1 MDELETEAEAREL
14 NAAIDRGLAGVR
26 WAELYR
32 GAGTTEVDDSVH
44 DLDDGPGAQVPDD
57 DDVDAAFA
65 ACPAACV
72 RAYGGALGMTA
83 KLRVT
88 NVRLAVDMAIAA
100 RRARD
105 ASHRC
110 RVCAGALAR
119 GRLLRPSTQQ
129 LAIADDESRRAYLA
143 ASEEYGRVYRQ
154 HRLRLVRALASEE
167 HRRLEERYAREMD
180 RRVPSLDARIAAAAE
195 RYLLRVVAQH
205 WCVVGWDDVES
216 TRVVPRPSE
225 QALAMGELVS
235 RSLGLRPA
243 SSAQDGAQRLEWAT
257 DEDTVPVE
265 LTLSVVEA
273 KLVDS
278 SRWREAV
285 ALEGVIGEDPGGV
298 RLAVLVLPLEE
309 VES

>member
-1 MDELETEAEAREL
+1 MDELEAEASAREL

-32 GAGTTEVDDSVH
+32 GADEEAVH
-44 DLDDGPGAQVPDD
+44 DLDDGPGAVVPDD

-83 KLRVT
+83 KLRTT

-129 LAIADDESRRAYLA
+129 LAIADDESRRVYLS

-180 RRVPSLDARIAAAAE
+180 RRVPGLDARIAAEAE
-195 RYLLRVVAQH
+195 RHLLRYVSEH
-205 WCVVGWDDVES
+205 WCVVGWDDVEA
-216 TRVVPRPSE
+216 TRVVPHPSE
-225 QALAMGELVS
+225 QAIAMGSLV
-235 RSLGLRPA
+235 RRGLVV
-243 SSAQDGAQRLEWAT
+243 SQFDGTNSDGTLRLSWST

-285 ALEGVIGEDPGGV
+285 ALEGIIGEDPGGV

>member
-1 MDELETEAEAREL
+1 MDELEAEAEAREL

-32 GAGTTEVDDSVH
+32 GADEEAVH
-44 DLDDGPGAQVPDD
+44 DLDDADAVVPDD

-129 LAIADDESRRAYLA
+129 LAIADDESRRVYLS

-180 RRVPSLDARIAAAAE
+180 RRVPSLDARIAAEAE
-195 RYLLRVVAQH
+195 SQLLRTVSAH
-205 WCVVGWDDVES
+205 WCVVGWDDVEA

-225 QALAMGELVS
+225 QALAMGSLV
-235 RSLGLRPA
+235 RLGLDRVDSVA
-243 SSAQDGAQRLEWAT
+243 VDGTLRLQWAT

-278 SRWREAV
+278 TRWREAV
-285 ALEGVIGEDPGGV
+285 ALEGIIGEDPGGV
-298 RLAVLVLPLEE
+298 RLAVLVLPLPLGE
-309 VES
+309 VE

>member
-1 MDELETEAEAREL
+1 MDELELETEAREL

-44 DLDDGPGAQVPDD
+44 DLDDGPGAQVPDE

-72 RAYGGALGMTA
+72 RLYGGALGMTA
-83 KLRVT
+83 KLKAT

-129 LAIADDESRRAYLA
+129 LAIADDESRRVYLA

-180 RRVPSLDARIAAAAE
+180 RRVPSLDARIAAEAE
-195 RYLLRVVAQH
+195 RSVLKFVAQK
-205 WCVVGWDDVES
+205 WCVVGWEDVDA
-216 TRVVPRPSE
+216 TRVTEMPSE
-225 QALAMGELVS
+225 QALAMGNLI
-235 RSLGLRPA
+235 RMGMPA
-243 SSAQDGAQRLEWAT
+243 TKDGRDGALHLEWAT

-273 KLVDS
+273 RLVDS
-278 SRWREAV
+278 PRWREAV

-298 RLAVLVLPLEE
+298 RLAVLVLPLPLGE
-309 VES
+309 VE